1 MNRLHLLPAALLLAA
16 APLFAQT
23 SARAQGVSHPPSTEP
38 PIALAEMTPDP
49 APTPATADAKPSADV
64 AASPDTPTTLH
75 HPWKP
80 DPDAGIVTYV
90 PSAQNELPIGTVIKV
105 RMNQTFDSST
115 AVDGTPFTA
124 YLSEP
129 VERDGKVIIP
139 AGAEMRGT
147 VQDVHNGARVF
158 GRSSLRLQADQIML
172 PDGSH
177 YIINAQVIDTD
188 QFRKT
193 RIDSRNGAIIHS
205 AHVKKKSAVMTVTAG
220 SGALVGAAFGGA
232 PGAIIGASIGASL
245 TTVHWLRQDKTARL
259 PVEARVTFSLTT
271 TMPMIPLH

>member
-23 SARAQGVSHPPSTEP
+23 SLRAEGVSHPPATEQT
-38 PIALAEMTPDP
+38 IALAEMPEP
-49 APTPATADAKPSADV
+49 ASASATAEAKPSADI
-64 AASPDTPTTLH
+64 AASPDITTP
-75 HPWKP
+75 HPMRP

-90 PSAQNELPIGTVIKV
+90 PSAANELPIGTLIKV

-147 VQDVHNGARVF
+147 IQDVHSGARVF
-158 GRSSLRLQADQIML
+158 GRSSLRLQADMIML

-177 YIINAQVIDTD
+177 YIVNAQVIDTD
-188 QFRKT
+188 QYRKM
-193 RIDSRNGAIIHS
+193 RIDNNGDIVHS
-205 AHVKKKSAVMTVTAG
+205 AHVKSKSAVMTVTAG

-232 PGAIIGASIGASL
+232 PGALIGASIGASL

-259 PVEARVTFSLTT
+259 PVESRVTFSLTT
-271 TMPMIPLH
+271 SMPMIPLH

>member
-1 MNRLHLLPAALLLAA
+1 MNRLHALPAALLLAA
-16 APLFAQT
+16 APLFAQADT
-23 SARAQGVSHPPSTEP
+23 RAQGVSHPENIAMTE
-38 PIALAEMTPDP
+38 MPDP
-49 APTPATADAKPSADV
+49 APDSATADAKPSADM
-64 AASPDTPTTLH
+64 AASPDITASRPMRL
-75 HPWKP
+75 

-90 PSAQNELPIGTVIKV
+90 PSEQNELPLGTVIKV
-105 RMNQTFDSST
+105 RMNQSFDSST

-188 QFRKT
+188 QYRKT
-193 RIDSRNGAIIHS
+193 RIDSRDGAIIHS
-205 AHVKKKSAVMTVTAG
+205 AHVKQKSAVMTVTAG
-220 SGALVGAAFGGA
+220 SGALIGAAFAGA
-232 PGAIIGASIGASL
+232 PGAIVGASIGASL

-259 PVEARVTFSLTT
+259 PVESRVVFSLTT
-271 TMPMIPLH
+271 AMPMIPLH